1 MCFFIGYVKI
11 NIMKQM
17 EIKNKLTKK
26 LKEKNVID
34 YFNLLMILSLIIFS
48 VFLIFNFSYQ
58 LKGIFFFDTHDFLMD
73 FFNSIR
79 DVSHGS
85 GVYTEKGVIYP
96 PLANLIFLI
105 FSKFSTTEYLATD
118 FDDRYTWFN
127 YTQNIILVI
136 VFLLIS
142 FAIYYFAILKHNQ
155 GKSLQNVLF
164 LVFTTINVPLL
175 HTLERG
181 NLILLTVAF
190 IAFFFYNYKSENKIL
205 RELSLVSL
213 AIAFGLKI
221 YPAIFGWLL
230 VCDKRYKEIVRVV
243 CYAVLAL
250 LIPSFFFGGPIC
262 IWWMVRN
269 IFTFSFSRISI
280 SIEILNIIGESKFL
294 QIAYEIYSKLSIIVL
309 FLTVL
314 VFLFYSFKVKQNWK
328 SVLYVCLIFISLPP
342 VSAIYN
348 WLIFIVPI
356 SMLIKE
362 EKLNKSNVGYF
373 IGMVLPFVFIPKF
386 ISRGEFNIVQTSN
399 SLIMKACIIA
409 LSVMFIYEAIIFAV
423 KFFKEKSIS
432 NKKIDL

>member
-1 MCFFIGYVKI
+1 
-11 NIMKQM
+11 MKQM

-105 FSKFSTTEYLATD
+105 FSKFSNTEYLATD

-155 GKSLQNVLF
+155 GKTLQNVLF
-164 LVFTTINVPLL
+164 LVFTAINVPLL

-243 CYAVLAL
+243 CYAILAL

-314 VFLFYSFKVKQNWK
+314 VFLFYSFQVKQNWK

-386 ISRGEFNIVQTSN
+386 ISRGEFNVVQTSN